1 MEALYNQVNLVARLK
16 LSEMIKTVSQWYSW
30 QTNKKKVFDI
40 NEFVT
45 KKKTANIVIKLK
57 DWYLLYA
64 KCFYYI
70 YKNLSICNARKT
82 NVQKEVGHII
92 FHSLL
97 EDNATRK
104 LLGIDKYSWTKKF
117 KRT

>member
-1 MEALYNQVNLVARLK
+1 MYIVQYQVIFHIPIKNIYICQFVLNKIISKYIHWSCFSLSLFVWSKILILFCKLESRLV
-16 LSEMIKTVSQWYSW
+16 
-30 QTNKKKVFDI
+30 
-40 NEFVT
+40 FVL
-45 KKKTANIVIKLK
+45 ILFYIPFCV
-57 DWYLLYA
+57 
-64 KCFYYI
+64 YYI

-104 LLGIDKYSWTKKF
+104 LLGIDKNS
-117 KRT
+117 